1 MMGLG
6 LREEYFWLKGILE
19 SEQNRP
25 HHRPALLRLIQL
37 YERRWTGRPEAD
49 PTVVSLSVKRLR
61 RLLKQ
66 D

>member
-1 MMGLG
+1 MG

-37 YERRWTGRPEAD
+37 YEDRWTDRPKAD
-49 PTVVSLSVKRLR
+49 PIIVAISVNRLKKM
-61 RLLKQ
+61 LKQ

>member
-1 MMGLG
+1 MGLG

-37 YERRWTGRPEAD
+37 YEDRWTDRPKAD
-49 PTVVSLSVKRLR
+49 PTIVAISVNRLKKM
-61 RLLKQ
+61 LKQ

>member
-1 MMGLG
+1 MG

-37 YERRWTGRPEAD
+37 YEDRWTDRPKAD
-49 PTVVSLSVKRLR
+49 PIIVAISVNSLKKM
-61 RLLKQ
+61 LKQ

>member
-1 MMGLG
+1 MGLG

-37 YERRWTGRPEAD
+37 YEDRWTARPKAD
-49 PTVVSLSVKRLR
+49 PTVVALSVRMLR
-61 RLLKQ
+61 SVLKQ